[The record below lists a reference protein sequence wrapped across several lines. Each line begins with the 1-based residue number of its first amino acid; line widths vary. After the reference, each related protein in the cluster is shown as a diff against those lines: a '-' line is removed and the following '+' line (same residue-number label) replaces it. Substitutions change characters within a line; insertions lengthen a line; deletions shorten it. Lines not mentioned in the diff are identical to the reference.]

1 MDRPTDTYLIFGD
14 DEFLVEEALGRVI
27 GLLRGRHGD
36 DLAVETVDYKDQGI
50 EGLAGEIA
58 SPSLFAQNK
67 ATVLKRFSLTAAGRT
82 ASEIEKLV
90 ASRLPEGQYLVMMP
104 DKVDKRLRLA
114 KAVAGKGG
122 VIECNHLSGEGLAAW
137 ILERFSEEGKTAS
150 PAVAETLIDLKGED
164 LRAIDSEVAKAVT
177 YAGDNKRI
185 TRKDIELLVGRSRT
199 ERIFELVAQVI
210 TRRPAEALETL
221 GDLLDANESPIGMVY
236 LLTQEVRR
244 LVIIHLFLR
253 AENGRA
259 REDLG
264 FGPFKSQVLP
274 RYQAFTEAAGIPPK
288 EASLNRKPYFLY
300 MRFKECGDFDL
311 ADLIDLMEKLFQAN
325 KLLVSSSESPR
336 VVLERVIAG
345 VVSS

>member
-1 MDRPTDTYLIFGD
+1 MDQATDTYLIFGD
-14 DEFLVEEALGRVI
+14 DEYLVEEALRRVI
-27 GLLRGRHGD
+27 GLIRGRHGEN
-36 DLAVETVDYKDQGI
+36 LAVETVDYKDQGI
-50 EGLAGEIA
+50 GGLAEEIA

-67 ATVLKRFSLTAAGRT
+67 VTVLKRFSLTSTGKT
-82 ASEIEKLV
+82 ASEIEKYT

-104 DKVDKRLRLA
+104 AKVDKRLRLA

-122 VIECNHLSGEGLAAW
+122 VIECNHLTGDGLVAW

-164 LRAIDSEVAKAVT
+164 LRAIHSEVAKAVT
-177 YAGDNKRI
+177 YAGENKRI

-199 ERIFELVAQVI
+199 ERIFELVTQVI
-210 TRRPAEALETL
+210 MRKPAEALETL
-221 GDLLDANESPIGMVY
+221 GDLLDASESPIGMVY

-253 AENGRA
+253 AEGGRPG
-259 REDLG
+259 EDLG
-264 FGPFKSQVLP
+264 FGLFKTQVLP
-274 RYQAFTEAAGIPPK
+274 RYEAFTEASGIPRK

-300 MRFKECGDFDL
+300 MRFKECGDFVL
-311 ADLIDLMEKLFQAN
+311 GDLIDLMDKLFEAN
-325 KLLVSSSESPR
+325 TLLVSSSESPR

>member
-14 DEFLVEEALGRVI
+14 DEYLVEQALQRVI
-27 GLLRGRHGD
+27 GLLRNRHGD
-36 DLAVETVDYKDQGI
+36 DLAVESVDYKDQGI
-50 EGLAGEIA
+50 GGLAGEMA

-67 ATVLKRFSLTAAGRT
+67 VTVLKRFSLTSAGKA
-82 ASEIEKLV
+82 ASEIEKQV

-114 KAVAGKGG
+114 KAVAGKDG

-137 ILERFSEEGKTAS
+137 ILERFSGEGKTAS
-150 PAVAETLIDLKGED
+150 QAVAETLIDLKGED
-164 LRAIDSEVAKAVT
+164 LRAIDSEVDKAVT
-177 YAGDNKRI
+177 YAGASKRI
-185 TRKDIELLVGRSRT
+185 TKKDIELLVGRSRT
-199 ERIFELVAQVI
+199 ERIFELVTQVV
-210 TRRPAEALETL
+210 TRKPAEALETL

-264 FGPFKSQVLP
+264 FGLFKSQVLP
-274 RYQAFTEAAGIPPK
+274 RYEAFTEAARIPRK

-300 MRFKECGDFDL
+300 MRFKECGDFAL
-311 ADLIDLMEKLFQAN
+311 GDLIDLMEKLFEAN
-325 KLLVSSSESPR
+325 RLLVSSSESSR